1 MFNFFIPLFQYKPQ
15 SIKICKQNI
24 NQKQILQPNS
34 VSPKMFIF
42 NLHLEMLILHWLPH
56 QILFSI
62 RTWFQHHLLKI
73 PSFIYW
79 YVTTCHYFSTFI
91 PNQAKLEKNLVLL
104 CYTYLLFIGARCGD
118 VFIFAMVCM
127 WKSDGNFWESVL
139 YFTRWVPRIDFRL
152 SIFPPLSHITCPGF
166 SLKLPVCFLRHYL
179 FSSLDE
185 CVFMKNLC
193 LILVYLFWY
202 LEW

>member
-1 MFNFFIPLFQYKPQ
+1 MFNFFIPLFQYEPQ

-56 QILFSI
+56 RILFSI

-79 YVTTCHYFSTFI
+79 YVTTCHYSSTFI
-91 PNQAKLEKNLVLL
+91 PNQAKLEKKSS
-104 CYTYLLFIGARCGD
+104 FIT
-118 VFIFAMVCM
+118 
-127 WKSDGNFWESVL
+127 L
-139 YFTRWVPRIDFRL
+139 YL
-152 SIFPPLSHITCPGF
+152 SIIYRG
-166 SLKLPVCFLRHYL
+166 KVWG
-179 FSSLDE
+179 
-185 CVFMKNLC
+185 C
-193 LILVYLFWY
+193 LYICNGMYVEVRW
-202 LEW
+202 